1 MLGLLGSTLPATIA
15 VTVLVMGFSALMT
28 GVGLATTWRPIWQ
41 AFPYCLL
48 LGLVDRF
55 LVWSLFQG
63 ELASLTGYLIDTAFL
78 TLICLLAF
86 RITQARKMVAQYPWL
101 YERAGLL
108 NWRAKTDA

>member
-1 MLGLLGSTLPATIA
+1 MLELLGSSLPATVA

-41 AFPYCLL
+41 AVPYCLL

-63 ELASLTGYLIDTAFL
+63 ELLHLPGYLIDTAFL
-78 TLICLLAF
+78 TLVCLLAF

-101 YERAGLL
+101 YERSGLL
-108 NWRAKTDA
+108 NWREKSRA